1 MKSAKDEKVHKDMPP
16 TFDAIES
23 ACILL
28 LEAAKGLSQEEQT
41 PTDKKKLLDGSR
53 GKEKEGQRLV
63 K

>member
-16 TFDAIES
+16 TFEAIES

-28 LEAAKGLSQEEQT
+28 LQAAKGLSQEEQT

-53 GKEKEGQRLV
+53 GKRKRWEKG
-63 K
+63 